1 MCRRSPLIPSAKRA
15 RTPAGNTADSSG
27 GNSVMSAPPECFLA
41 CNYRLFT
48 GERRFGHAPPQ
59 PLSTALSV
67 TAAPPQHTAAGSAT
81 FCNDRAALERVLVLR
96 VRPSAPDGNGNGTP
110 RLVERTRNISH
121 AEKAWLGARANRATY
136 RVATR
141 CTRSV

>member
-1 MCRRSPLIPSAKRA
+1 SASRMLSRLQLQALYRRAALRSCPGLDR
-15 RTPAGNTADSSG
+15 
-27 GNSVMSAPPECFLA
+27 
-41 CNYRLFT
+41 
-48 GERRFGHAPPQ
+48 
-59 PLSTALSV
+59 LSTALSV

-96 VRPSAPDGNGNGTP
+96 VRPSAPDGNGHATP